1 MLKRDFENK
10 IISETQINLERAWCL
25 KVKNIPEV
33 SLPLCVF
40 NLTLSFEKTGEKNPR
55 KYIAVYSGKETKLFK
70 CI

>member
-1 MLKRDFENK
+1 MLTRDFEKK

-40 NLTLSFEKTGEKNPR
+40 NLTLSFGKTG
-55 KYIAVYSGKETKLFK
+55 GKKTKKVHSCLFWK
-70 CI
+70 GNKTF